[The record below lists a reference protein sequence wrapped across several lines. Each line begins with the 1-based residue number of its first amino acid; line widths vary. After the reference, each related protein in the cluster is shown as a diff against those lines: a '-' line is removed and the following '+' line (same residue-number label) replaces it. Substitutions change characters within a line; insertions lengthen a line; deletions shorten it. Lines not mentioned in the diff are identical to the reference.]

1 MLHTNGVLPSIS
13 LRFPFVIFSALLLT
27 AVVFA
32 PTVRAQGV
40 EGRPVARLITSAST
54 GSRPRRVITPTV
66 EPAPAAA
73 TLPPSVPEANPI
85 EKRAFEETNRERV
98 KNGLPPFVWDA
109 DLCRMARS
117 HSENMA
123 RLGYLSHV
131 TPDGQ
136 RLRDRARA
144 VGITSYTALGENI
157 AYNLGYDDPGAF
169 AVERWMISPGHRENI
184 LYAGFT
190 SMAVGTFV
198 AADGSVYLTQTF
210 ITR

>member
-1 MLHTNGVLPSIS
+1 MQHYQGSITRIS
-13 LRFPFVIFSALLLT
+13 LRLHFVIFGGLLLT
-27 AVVFA
+27 AGVFVPGA
-32 PTVRAQGV
+32 RAQGV
-40 EGRPVARLITSAST
+40 EGRPVARLITAAPA
-54 GSRPRRVITPTV
+54 GSRPRRVNSLTV
-66 EPAPAAA
+66 LPAPAIA
-73 TLPPSVPEANPI
+73 TLSTSLLEANPI
-85 EKRAFEETNRERV
+85 EKRAFDETNRERV
-98 KNGLPPFVWDA
+98 KNGLQPFVWDA

-123 RLGYLSHV
+123 RLGHLFHV
-131 TPDGQ
+131 TPDGL

-144 VGITSYTALGENI
+144 VGITRYAALGENI